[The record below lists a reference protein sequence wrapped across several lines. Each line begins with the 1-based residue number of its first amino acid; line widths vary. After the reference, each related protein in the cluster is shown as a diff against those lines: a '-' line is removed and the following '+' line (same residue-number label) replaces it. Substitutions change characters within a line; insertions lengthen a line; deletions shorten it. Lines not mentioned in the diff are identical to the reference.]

1 MLPSCSA
8 AMPLPWSSPFPLRLP
23 LPLPFAG
30 GRVTTQGCSS
40 CHHSRSDKARIIWSR
55 RHSAPPMGP
64 HCIIEVSN
72 VIRWN
77 FVPNGHG
84 RHVHKEDKVSASA
97 SASHM
102 GYACRHTHT
111 TETHSHTLTHTHTH
125 LHTLTHS
132 NNADC
137 TTLAT
142 SVSARSC
149 KLFQMACRNALLRG
163 ASIRYAAKL
172 SACKSQSKP
181 IYNASQ
187 SNHLIILHAH
197 MLRQLTH
204 STDHV
209 SQ

>member
-1 MLPSCSA
+1 MRK
-8 AMPLPWSSPFPLRLP
+8 SSLLKTHQRYMEMCQMDDQLTPEALR
-23 LPLPFAG
+23 
-30 GRVTTQGCSS
+30 SS
-40 CHHSRSDKARIIWSR
+40 DMHWQQ
-55 RHSAPPMGP
+55 
-64 HCIIEVSN
+64 ETL
-72 VIRWN
+72 
-77 FVPNGHG
+77 
-84 RHVHKEDKVSASA
+84 
-97 SASHM
+97 
-102 GYACRHTHT
+102 HTHNRN
-111 TETHSHTLTHTHTH
+111 TLT
-125 LHTLTHS
+125 HTLTHS
-132 NNADC
+132 DNADC